1 MKNSKPKF
9 IKIATPLVMCS
20 ALLIACSDTTEEN
33 SSTSKPAIA
42 EAESLSTIGNQEVA
56 SVIKDKVTYSD
67 EDYYTDWDNATSIK
81 LEGDSASFDG
91 NGGVTIDGSTIT
103 IRTSG
108 VYEISGK
115 LNDGQIIVNAE
126 DEGTVRL
133 ILNGVEIISSTSSPI
148 YVEKAKKTVVSLE
161 EGTTNSLSDGEN
173 YVYENSEDDEPNAA
187 LFSKDDLTING
198 DGILVVNGNYN
209 NGIASKDDLRITS
222 GTIQIDAKDDGLM
235 GRDLVAVQD
244 GKITITAGGDGIK
257 STNDKDTSKAIIAIE
272 GGSFD
277 IKSANDGIQAE
288 TSLLIADGDFTI
300 TSGNGS
306 PETIETNE
314 NNQMP
319 GMPGEMNNPAATTSA
334 STEMDTESTKGIKAA
349 GEIAIG
355 GGTFTIDSLDDA
367 VHSNNSI
374 TITGGEL
381 EIDTGDDGI
390 HADTSILVKGGHIN
404 VTKSY
409 EGVESKTITI
419 ADGEIHVN
427 ASDDGI
433 NIGGGADAS
442 GRDFSS
448 TESTEENVLSIIGGY
463 VYVNAMGDGLDSNG
477 SIVMKDGTVIIN
489 GPANNNNASLDYDQS
504 FNIDGGLLIA
514 TGSAGMAMAT
524 SEDSAQST
532 VMMTYTET
540 QAAGTVLQ
548 LEDSNGDALLT
559 FAPGKDFQSVVISSP
574 QLAENDA
581 YTLHWGGTATG
592 DENDGLYTK
601 AKYQGATNKVEFTI
615 SDTVTW
621 LNESGVTEQATTHHG
636 TGGPGG
642 IGGNPGG
649 GRGDMFAD
657 LDEATKEKAQSIIE
671 QQRNGTIT
679 QEEAQAQLAEL
690 GIELP
695 TGGQMKEPVQ
705 PE

>member
-1 MKNSKPKF
+1 MKNRKSNLS
-9 IKIATPLVMCS
+9 KIATPLVMCS

-33 SSTSKPAIA
+33 SSTSIPAVA
-42 EAESLSTIGNQEVA
+42 EAESLSTIGNQEIA
-56 SVIKDKVTYSD
+56 SVIQDKVSYSD
-67 EDYYTDWDNATSIK
+67 DDNYTDWDNATSIK

-91 NGGVTIDGSTIT
+91 NGGVVIDGSNIT

-133 ILNGVEIISSTSSPI
+133 ILNGVEINSSTSAPI
-148 YVEKAKKTVVSLE
+148 FVEKAEKTVVSLE
-161 EGTTNSLSDGEN
+161 DGTTNTLSDGED
-173 YVYENSEDDEPNAA
+173 YVYENSDDDEPNAA

-198 DGILVVNGNYN
+198 DGTLIVNGNYN
-209 NGIASKDDLRITS
+209 NGIASKDELKVTG
-222 GTIQIDAKDDGLM
+222 GTIQIKAADDGLM
-235 GRDLVAVQD
+235 GRDLVAVKD

-257 STNDKDTSKAIIAIE
+257 STNDKDASKAIIAIE
-272 GGSFD
+272 GGTFD
-277 IKSANDGIQAE
+277 IESANDGIQAE
-288 TSLLIADGDFTI
+288 TSLLIADGNFTI
-300 TSGNGS
+300 TSGGGS

-319 GMPGEMNNPAATTSA
+319 GMPGEMKDTAATTSA
-334 STEMDTESTKGIKAA
+334 STETETESTKGLKAA
-349 GEIAIG
+349 VEVAIG
-355 GGTFTIDSLDDA
+355 GGSFTIDTLDDA

-374 TITGGEL
+374 TITGGVL
-381 EIDTGDDGI
+381 EVATGDDGI
-390 HADTSILVKGGHIN
+390 HADTSILTKGGTIN

-409 EGVESKTITI
+409 EGVESKSITI

-433 NIGGGADAS
+433 NIGGGNDAS
-442 GRDFSS
+442 GRDFAA
-448 TESTEENVLSIIGGY
+448 TENTEENVLSINGGY
-463 VYVNAMGDGLDSNG
+463 VYVNSMGDGLDSNG
-477 SIVMKDGTVIIN
+477 SIAMTDGTVIVS
-489 GPANNNNASLDYDQS
+489 GPTNNNNASLDYDQS

-514 TGSAGMAMAT
+514 SGSAGMAMAT
-524 SEDSAQST
+524 SEESAQQSI
-532 VMMTYTET
+532 MMTFTET

-548 LEDSNGDALLT
+548 LEDSNGESVLT
-559 FAPGKDFQSVVISSP
+559 FAPDKDYQSVVISSP
-574 QLAENDA
+574 QLKKDA
-581 YTLHWGGTATG
+581 SYTLSSGGKATGTESDGLFTEANYEGGTNEV
-592 DENDGLYTK
+592 D
-601 AKYQGATNKVEFTI
+601 FTI

-621 LNESGVTEQATTHHG
+621 LNESGVTEQAATGHG
-636 TGGPGG
+636 GMGGPGG
-642 IGGNPGG
+642 TAG

-657 LDEATKEKAQSIIE
+657 LDEATREKAQSIME

-690 GIELP
+690 GVELP
-695 TGGQMKEPVQ
+695 SGGQMKEPVQ